1 MIIDKTKEL
10 ITIKVDKPFKERII
24 EQANIQDK
32 TLSEFIRNAISN
44 EITNNDISKNQSYL
58 SEVLDTI
65 IKNIIDE
72 KIKTINHIL
81 ESIYLKQELIIY
93 LLRTFDEESFESE
106 IEEFTT
112 SYLGDNL
119 RTIL

>member
-1 MIIDKTKEL
+1 MNIDKTQEM
-10 ITIKVDKPFKERII
+10 ITIKVDKTFKERII
-24 EQANIQDK
+24 KQSNMEDK
-32 TLSEFIRNAISN
+32 SVSEFIRDLINN
-44 EITNNDISKNQSYL
+44 ELTRNDILKNQSYL

-72 KIKTINHIL
+72 KMNTINKIL
-81 ESIYLKQELIIY
+81 ESLYLKQELIIY
-93 LLRTFDEESFESE
+93 LLKTFDDNNFENE

>member
-1 MIIDKTKEL
+1 MNIDKTQEM
-10 ITIKVDKPFKERII
+10 ITIKVDKTFKERII
-24 EQANIQDK
+24 KQSNMEDK
-32 TLSEFIRNAISN
+32 SVSEFIRDLINN
-44 EITNNDISKNQSYL
+44 ELTRNDILKNQSYL

-72 KIKTINHIL
+72 KMNTINKIL
-81 ESIYLKQELIIY
+81 ESLYLKQELIIY
-93 LLRTFDEESFESE
+93 LLKTFDEDNFENK

>member
-1 MIIDKTKEL
+1 MNIDKTQEM
-10 ITIKVDKPFKERII
+10 ITIKVDKTFKERII
-24 EQANIQDK
+24 KQSNMEDK
-32 TLSEFIRNAISN
+32 SVSEFIRDLINN
-44 EITNNDISKNQSYL
+44 ELTRNDILKNQSYL
-58 SEVLDTI
+58 LEVLDTI

-72 KIKTINHIL
+72 KMNTINKIL
-81 ESIYLKQELIIY
+81 ESLYLKQELIIY
-93 LLRTFDEESFESE
+93 LLKTFDEDNFENE

>member
-1 MIIDKTKEL
+1 MNIDKTQEM
-10 ITIKVDKPFKERII
+10 ITIKVDKTFKERII
-24 EQANIQDK
+24 KQSNMEDK
-32 TLSEFIRNAISN
+32 SVSEFIRDLINN
-44 EITNNDISKNQSYL
+44 ELTRNDILKNQSYL
-58 SEVLDTI
+58 SEVLDII

-72 KIKTINHIL
+72 KMNTINKIL
-81 ESIYLKQELIIY
+81 EALYLKQELIIY
-93 LLRTFDEESFESE
+93 LLKTFDEDNFENE

>member
-10 ITIKVDKPFKERII
+10 ITIKVDKPFKEKII
-24 EQANIQDK
+24 EQASIQDK

-44 EITNNDISKNQSYL
+44 ELTNNDISKNQSYL

-93 LLRTFDEESFESE
+93 LLKTFDEDSFESE

-112 SYLGDNL
+112 SYFGDNL